1 MITHQE
7 FDEFVKH
14 YCWMILK
21 YPDYRVGQAFIN
33 YFPAFRRDIDIS
45 ANLFYNT
52 DNAQCWEI
60 IRKYIE

>member
-1 MITHQE
+1 
-7 FDEFVKH
+7 
-14 YCWMILK
+14 MILK
-21 YPDYRVGQAFIN
+21 HPDYRVGQAFIN